1 MKEFYIHGGLA
12 GCQGPR
18 VFLHENTVHD
28 FLRGTHCFLDQLP
41 HEPTHP
47 VAKLLREVA
56 LWGGADKCYQGWYGY
71 ELSNRPEQG
80 ERDLF
85 RVRETLVAEGFT
97 ELRTCPWAS

>member
-18 VFLHENTVHD
+18 VFLHENTVLD
-28 FLRGTHCFLDQLP
+28 FLQGTYCSLDQLP
-41 HEPTHP
+41 HNPTHP

-56 LWGGADKCYQGWYGY
+56 IWGGADKVYQKWYGY
-71 ELSNRPEQG
+71 ELSSRPEQG

-85 RVRETLVAEGFT
+85 QVREILKAEGFT
-97 ELRTCPWAS
+97 ELHTCPWE